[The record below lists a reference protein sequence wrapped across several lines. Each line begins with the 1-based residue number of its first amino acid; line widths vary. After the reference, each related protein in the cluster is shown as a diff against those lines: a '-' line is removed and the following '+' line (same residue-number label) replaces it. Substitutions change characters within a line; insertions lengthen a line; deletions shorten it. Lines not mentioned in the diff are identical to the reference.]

1 MLLNWV
7 SSKFLS
13 TLNFIFTTT
22 ITQLITLPKSATA
35 TTPYLRPDNDIQD
48 GITQNDHLDPP
59 SLQSQSPPPPLSV
72 QSSSEKHM
80 ELSSQLETILSDKE
94 VPLFHHLQSA
104 TWIELKL
111 LFKLA
116 APAIFVCMVSF
127 GMSTSTQIF
136 SGHLGDLELAAAS
149 LRNNGIQMFAYVMIC
164 LESWYY
170 QIVLLLAGLLP
181 NPKLALDSLSICL
194 LIAGCIM
201 MISIGFNAAVS
212 VRVSNELGAGH
223 GKSATFSVAVV
234 NLVFFI
240 LCLIAAIVVLALCNG
255 INYAFMDGE
264 IVARAV
270 SELCPLLAFSL
281 ILNGIQPLVWNMV
294 MIAGTL
300 VQSIILVWVTC
311 RTDWK
316 KEVEKATRLEK

>member
-22 ITQLITLPKSATA
+22 IIQLITLPKSATA
-35 TTPYLRPDNDIQD
+35 TTPYLRLDNDIQD

-80 ELSSQLETILSDKE
+80 ELSSQLETTLSDKE
-94 VPLFHHLQSA
+94 VPLFHRLQSA

-116 APAIFVCMVSF
+116 ALAIYVCMVSF

-149 LRNNGIQMFAYVMIC
+149 LRNNGIEMFAYVREEM
-164 LESWYY
+164 
-170 QIVLLLAGLLP
+170 
-181 NPKLALDSLSICL
+181 KKFALQD
-194 LIAGCIM
+194 
-201 MISIGFNAAVS
+201 
-212 VRVSNELGAGH
+212 
-223 GKSATFSVAVV
+223 
-234 NLVFFI
+234 
-240 LCLIAAIVVLALCNG
+240 
-255 INYAFMDGE
+255 
-264 IVARAV
+264 
-270 SELCPLLAFSL
+270 
-281 ILNGIQPLVWNMV
+281 
-294 MIAGTL
+294 
-300 VQSIILVWVTC
+300 
-311 RTDWK
+311 
-316 KEVEKATRLEK
+316 